1 MFKMDWLLR
10 LGLAAVLLAGAGG
23 VRAERPAAGD
33 LFGGSGV
40 NFSGGD
46 EGDLQ
51 VSASVAKADR
61 GQPAQLVITAEIP
74 DGWHTFSITQPAGG
88 PLKTKIKLDASND
101 FKLAGDFKADPA
113 PKVGK
118 SAAYGDL
125 PIETHE
131 GRVTWKAPIEL
142 AAGADPAAA
151 KIKGA
156 VSAQR

>member
-10 LGLAAVLLAGAGG
+10 LAFAAVVLAGGG
-23 VRAERPAAGD
+23 AVRAEPPAAGD
-33 LFGGSGV
+33 LFGGSGI
-40 NFSGGD
+40 NFGGGD

-61 GQPAQLVITAEIP
+61 GQPAELFITADIP

-88 PLKTKIKLDASND
+88 PLKTKIKLDASKD
-101 FKLAGDFKADPA
+101 YKLAGEFKADPA

-131 GRVTWKAPIEL
+131 GRVT
-142 AAGADPAAA
+142 
-151 KIKGA
+151 
-156 VSAQR
+156 